1 MRLYKATYVWTE
13 QNVRTREVPL
23 YITASDF
30 MSAIKLAET
39 NERIC
44 PVIGAAGDVAS
55 LLSRVEL
62 VAFNVVQE

>member
-13 QNVRTREVPL
+13 QNVHTREVLL

-30 MSAIKLAET
+30 MSAIKLAEK
-39 NERIC
+39 NEKIC

-55 LLSRVEL
+55 SLSKVEL
-62 VAFNVVQE
+62 VAFDVVQE